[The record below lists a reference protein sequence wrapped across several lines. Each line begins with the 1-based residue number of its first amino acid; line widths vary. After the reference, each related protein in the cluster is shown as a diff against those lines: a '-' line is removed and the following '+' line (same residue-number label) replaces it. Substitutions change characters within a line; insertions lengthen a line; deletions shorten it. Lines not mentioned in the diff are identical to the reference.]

1 MKRTHLLVVV
11 LACGLLATSLPA
23 FAQTAGT
30 VTPEN
35 WFSGKATLLL
45 LGRDDVDSSKFQEYR
60 IVPKGVSM
68 PGFSLM
74 GGHKGIDYALVG
86 QNISQQDQR
95 YTGWADL
102 NWLGVAF
109 DYNSIVHNMG
119 FDGRTLFTENS
130 PGVWNMSAYL
140 RQYLGAAVDAVP
152 AASRT
157 YPFYNDLLAPTL
169 AAAPYEDLT
178 SLRQRGNVAFD
189 LGKKLPFDLQFVYLR
204 ELKTGARGDANG
216 DVYGVVSTVVDYP
229 ETMDEVVQD
238 IGLRAA
244 WNFKAGSVYARYN
257 RNTYTDNLNALVV
270 DNPFRATDL
279 AYTSTAVPGGPAQG
293 RFGVPPD
300 NEANRFAFGLLYK
313 MKKQTRLSAD
323 LAFNTWTQNEAFLP
337 YTINSAIFTPAGAP
351 ANALSTL
358 QRSSLDGKID
368 TSMYNF
374 AFSSRPTDNLSVR
387 MRYRVYDLT
396 NKTNR
401 FVITG
406 DTSGSPDRT
415 WGAAGTP
422 TADEPYGH
430 ATAQNYDTSSK
441 RFDLQASYDIKDFTI
456 EGSYR
461 HGNLDRTYREAES
474 GTENMYGIAAVYHT
488 GGMVDLKAMYDSYK
502 RTADGDTIY
511 GFQEDEAEKT
521 VKRTGLQVELSPADK
536 VGLSFTYY
544 RNNRDYPNR
553 PNRVPVVSGAPAPGA
568 QPFPDTPSGLI
579 EANYDT
585 FTVDVEYVPT
595 ERAEVGAWYTYE
607 KNTALNR
614 WHTTTTVAGTPT
626 TYTLNNS
633 LTYDLSDKGNS
644 FGINAA
650 FTLVPEKWKLMFLFT
665 QQKIDGLM
673 DITAREA
680 GSFYTPGRTTLIPAG
695 QGGAADITD
704 YDDTEWTTAS
714 VSLAYTYNTKTSLS
728 VGYAYDKYTF
738 TDAYNANNSMFVQ
751 APLFFMQENN
761 GNYTANIVYTK
772 LTVRF

>member
-35 WFSGKATLLL
+35 WFTGKATLLL

-60 IVPKGVSM
+60 IVPKGASM
-68 PGFSLM
+68 PVFSLQ
-74 GGHKGIDYALVG
+74 GGHDGIDYALVG

-130 PGVWNMSAYL
+130 PGVWDMSAYL

-157 YPFYNDLLAPTL
+157 YPFYYELLAPTL

-238 IGLRAA
+238 IGVRAA

-257 RNTYTDNLNALVV
+257 RNTYTDNLDALTV

-300 NEANRFAFGLLYK
+300 NEANRFAFGLFYK

-323 LAFNTWTQNEAFLP
+323 LAFNGWTQNEAFLP
-337 YTINSAIFTPAGAP
+337 YTINSAIVTPAGLP
-351 ANALSTL
+351 ANAISTL
-358 QRSSLDGKID
+358 QQKSLNGKID

-374 AFSSRPTDNLSVR
+374 AFSSRPTDNFSVR

-406 DTSGSPDRT
+406 DTSASPDRT
-415 WGAAGTP
+415 WGAADTP
-422 TADEPYGH
+422 SAGEPYGH

-474 GTENMYGIAAVYHT
+474 GTENLYGVAAIYHT
-488 GGMVDLKAMYDSYK
+488 GGIVDVKAMYDSYK
-502 RTADGDTIY
+502 RTADGETIY

-521 VKRTGLQVELSPADK
+521 VKRTGLQVELSPIEK

-553 PNRVPVVSGAPAPGA
+553 PDRIAVVSGAPAAGA
-568 QPFPDTPSGLI
+568 QPFAGTPSGLI

-585 FTVDVEYVPT
+585 FTVDFEYVPT
-595 ERAEVGAWYTYE
+595 ERAELGAWYTYE
-607 KNTALNR
+607 KNTAVNK

-633 LTYDLSDKGNS
+633 LTYAGNDKGNS
-644 FGINAA
+644 FGLNAA
-650 FTLVPEKWKLMFLFT
+650 FTLVPEKCKLMVLFT

-680 GSFYTPGRTTLIPAG
+680 GAFYTPGRTTLIPTG
-695 QGGAADITD
+695 QGGAADIND
-704 YDDTEWTTAS
+704 YDDTEWTTAN
-714 VSLAYTYNTKTSLS
+714 VSLAYTYNTKVTLS
-728 VGYAYDKYTF
+728 VGYAYDRYTF
-738 TDAYNANNSMFVQ
+738 TDAYNASNSMFVQ